1 MTLFQQELLAGW
13 GAPSASGA
21 FSRLAPLP
29 KVCLVL
35 GFLILTVSFGRRA
48 WCGCT
53 LFAVVPYLLARAGGV
68 SPVVLLRRA
77 SLALPFVLCAG
88 AANLFI
94 DREPVAVGAGL
105 TLPGGVVSFWVL
117 IAKTLAATGMVLLL
131 AAVTSISG
139 ISGALVRLRVPCIL
153 ILQIQLLCRYLL
165 LTAEEARNLCNACL
179 LRNPGCRIVPVRD
192 WSTLCGRLFLRSVER
207 ANAVYRAMQCR
218 LFHAGEPL
226 PPGET
231 GTAGEWCGVGA
242 LLLVFVF
249 LRWSLA

>member
-1 MTLFQQELLAGW
+1 M
-13 GAPSASGA
+13 
-21 FSRLAPLP
+21 
-29 KVCLVL
+29 L

-88 AANLFI
+88 AANLFF

-192 WSTLCGRLFLRSVER
+192 WGTLCGRLFLRSVER

-218 LFHAGEPL
+218 LFHAGEPF

-242 LLLVFVF
+242 FLLVFVF